1 MAKKVIKKK
10 KLRLLPFLIFII
22 VIAIIVFT
30 CLFILD
36 TKVKNIIITGNEV
49 LSDDEIIDLAGL
61 TNYPSFYKTL
71 NLTMKN
77 NISENP
83 LIKNVDINR
92 SFYHVI
98 EINVDEYEILY
109 KREDNG
115 KYVLENN
122 KEITLS
128 KRTPYTIPRLI
139 NEIPTNKLDIFIKY
153 FKRIDLNI
161 REKISEI
168 NYVPNEFDDDRFL
181 LYMDDGNSVYLTLT
195 KFRMINYYNDV
206 LPQLDGK
213 KGILYLDSGN
223 HFQIMEN

>member
-22 VIAIIVFT
+22 IISIIVFV

-36 TKVKNIIITGNEV
+36 TKVKNIIITRNEI
-49 LSDDEIIDLAGL
+49 LSDDEIIEYAGL
-61 TNYPSFYKTL
+61 SNYPSFYKTL
-71 NLTMKN
+71 NS
-77 NISENP
+77 NIKDGIKKNP
-83 LIKNVDINR
+83 LIKDVDVNR

-98 EINVDEYEILY
+98 EIKVKEYEILY

-115 KYVLENN
+115 KYVLDNK
-122 KEITLS
+122 KEITLD
-128 KRTPYTIPRLI
+128 KETPYVIPRLI
-139 NEIPTNKLDIFIKY
+139 NEIPSTLLNRFIKY
-153 FKRIDLNI
+153 YKRIDLSI

-168 NYVPNEFDDDRFL
+168 KYDPNDYDKDRFL
-181 LYMDDGNSVYLTLT
+181 LYMDDGNSVYVTIT
-195 KFRMINYYNDV
+195 KFERLNYYNDV

-223 HFQIMEN
+223 HFQIMG

>member
-181 LYMDDGNSVYLTLT
+181 LYMDDGNSVYMTIT
-195 KFRMINYYNDV
+195 KFERLNYYNDV
-206 LPQLDGK
+206 LPQLDGR

-223 HFQIMEN
+223 HFQIME

>member
-115 KYVLENN
+115 KYVLENK
-122 KEITLS
+122 KEITLDEEI
-128 KRTPYTIPRLI
+128 PYTIPRLI
-139 NEIPTNKLDIFIKY
+139 NEIPKNKLDSFIKY
-153 FKRIDLNI
+153 FKRIDLSI
-161 REKISEI
+161 SEKISEI
-168 NYVPNEFDDDRFL
+168 NYVPNEFDEDRFL
-181 LYMDDGNSVYLTLT
+181 LYMDDGNSVYMTIT
-195 KFRMINYYNDV
+195 KFERLNYYNEV
-206 LPQLDGK
+206 LPQLDGR

-223 HFQIMEN
+223 HFQIME

>member
-22 VIAIIVFT
+22 IISIIVFV

-36 TKVKNIIITGNEV
+36 TKVKNIIITGNEI
-49 LSDDEIIDLAGL
+49 LSDDEIIEYAGL
-61 TNYPSFYKTL
+61 SNYPSFYKTL
-71 NLTMKN
+71 NSNFKDG
-77 NISENP
+77 IKKNP
-83 LIKNVDINR
+83 LIKDVDVNR

-98 EINVDEYEILY
+98 EIKVKEYEILY

-115 KYVLENN
+115 KYVLDNK
-122 KEITLS
+122 KEITLD
-128 KRTPYTIPRLI
+128 KETPYVIPRLI
-139 NEIPTNKLDIFIKY
+139 NEIPSTLLNRFIKY
-153 FKRIDLNI
+153 YKRIDLSI

-168 NYVPNEFDDDRFL
+168 KYDPNDYDKDRFL
-181 LYMDDGNSVYLTLT
+181 LYMDDGNSVYVTIT
-195 KFRMINYYNDV
+195 KFERLNYYNDV

-223 HFQIMEN
+223 HFQIMG

>member
-1 MAKKVIKKK
+1 MAKVIKKK

-22 VIAIIVFT
+22 AITIIVFT
-30 CLFILD
+30 CLLILD

-71 NLTMKN
+71 NITMKN
-77 NISENP
+77 NITKEQ
-83 LIKNVDINR
+83 LIKSVNINR
-92 SFYHVI
+92 KFYHII
-98 EINVDEYEILY
+98 EIKVKKYKILY

-181 LYMDDGNSVYLTLT
+181 LYMDDGNSVYMTIT
-195 KFRMINYYNDV
+195 
-206 LPQLDGK
+206 
-213 KGILYLDSGN
+213 
-223 HFQIMEN
+223 

>member
-22 VIAIIVFT
+22 IISIIVFV

-36 TKVKNIIITGNEV
+36 TKVKNIIITGNEI
-49 LSDDEIIDLAGL
+49 LSDDEIIEYAGL
-61 TNYPSFYKTL
+61 SNYPSFYKTL
-71 NLTMKN
+71 NS
-77 NISENP
+77 NIKDGIKKNP
-83 LIKNVDINR
+83 LIKDVDVNR

-98 EINVDEYEILY
+98 EIKVKEYEILY

-115 KYVLENN
+115 KYVLDNK
-122 KEITLS
+122 KEITLD
-128 KRTPYTIPRLI
+128 KETPYVIPRLI
-139 NEIPTNKLDIFIKY
+139 NEIPSKLLNRFIKY
-153 FKRIDLNI
+153 YKRIDLSI

-168 NYVPNEFDDDRFL
+168 KYDPNDYDKDRFL
-181 LYMDDGNSVYLTLT
+181 LYMDDGNSVYVTIT
-195 KFRMINYYNDV
+195 KFERLNYYNDV

-223 HFQIMEN
+223 HFQIMG

>member
-22 VIAIIVFT
+22 VIAIIAFT

-115 KYVLENN
+115 KYVLENK
-122 KEITLS
+122 KEITLDEEI
-128 KRTPYTIPRLI
+128 PYTIPRLI
-139 NEIPTNKLDIFIKY
+139 NEIPKNKLDSFIKY
-153 FKRIDLNI
+153 FKRIDLSI

-168 NYVPNEFDDDRFL
+168 NYVPNEFDKDRFL
-181 LYMDDGNSVYLTLT
+181 LYMDDGNSVYMTIT
-195 KFRMINYYNDV
+195 KFERLNYYNEV
-206 LPQLDGK
+206 LPQLDGR

-223 HFQIMEN
+223 HFQIME